1 MSYLVSQSKT
11 FFTNKAK
18 NRVLGRYAPAGCGI
32 MVNVSNLFR
41 NAQFLQLPGGLSAQP
56 KAKLLGVALLVGY
69 VKVDSILRNMVG
81 YLIPPLEPR
90 ICGSAPAGGV
100 DDCALGAIVWKCGP
114 KMGWLC
120 LLFKANKAPN
130 GLARGWY

>member
-69 VKVDSILRNMVG
+69 VKVDSIFANYGRPSDSPFGAENMRQRTG
-81 YLIPPLEPR
+81 
-90 ICGSAPAGGV
+90 GSG
-100 DDCALGAIVWKCGP
+100 
-114 KMGWLC
+114 
-120 LLFKANKAPN
+120 
-130 GLARGWY
+130 